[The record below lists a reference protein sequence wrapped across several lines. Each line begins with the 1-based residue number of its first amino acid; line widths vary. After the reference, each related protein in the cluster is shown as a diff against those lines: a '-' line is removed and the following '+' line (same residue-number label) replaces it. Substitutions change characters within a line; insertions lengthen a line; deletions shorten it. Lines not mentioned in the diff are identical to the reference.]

1 MFVCICNELR
11 ESACREAATDPVI
24 KRAHCV
30 YRRLGCRVRCGACLQ
45 TMQAI
50 VEELK
55 VEREARTATPDDAL
69 NGSKELTTIPSP
81 GA

>member
-55 VEREARTATPDDAL
+55 VERDARAVAPGDAL
-69 NGSKELTTIPSP
+69 NDSNELASIPAP

>member
-11 ESACREAATDPVI
+11 ESACREAAVDPVI

-55 VEREARTATPDDAL
+55 VEREARVEAPADAL
-69 NGSKELTTIPSP
+69 NAFKELATTRPS

>member
-55 VEREARTATPDDAL
+55 VERDARALAAPDGLSDSRELATTRPSDA
-69 NGSKELTTIPSP
+69 
-81 GA
+81 

>member
-1 MFVCICNELR
+1 MIVCICNELR
-11 ESACREAATDPVI
+11 ESACREAAVDPVI

-55 VEREARTATPDDAL
+55 VEREARAEAPADVLNVPRELAT
-69 NGSKELTTIPSP
+69 TRPS